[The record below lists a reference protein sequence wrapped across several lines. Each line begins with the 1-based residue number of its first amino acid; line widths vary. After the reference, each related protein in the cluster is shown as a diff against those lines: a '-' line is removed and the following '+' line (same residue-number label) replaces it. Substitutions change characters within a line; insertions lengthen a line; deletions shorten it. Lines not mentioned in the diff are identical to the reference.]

1 MTLTLTYNPNRKT
14 FSAKLP
20 NTNKWYSDIV
30 YKLPNFLK
38 MSLGMKSNDI
48 KQIYKTILSKK
59 IYKVNVNKNQE
70 KNIKFLESC
79 KSKISESGRINLQNG
94 NIYNILQDLSS
105 TIKGNIKDK
114 IPMVEKNVE
123 LLQRRLKSSYDIP
136 RNQMP
141 VIKRGQ
147 VLDFKKDLE
156 AGNIDVNKPFAR
168 GGQYFPTK
176 LSTKEGQQWLTLGRK
191 DGSIKDD
198 KIKCKLSDIVVAR
211 LKPTQSQIWL
221 DVIQKN
227 ISKFGLELDKNDAV
241 MIASKEGYILDG
253 HHRYARQM
261 INDPQGKLKVL
272 MVPFDISY
280 LIKVARSY
288 GAALGNKQ
296 NENTK

>member
-1 MTLTLTYNPNRKT
+1 MELTLTYNPLTKAFIAGLSGGNKT
-14 FSAKLP
+14 
-20 NTNKWYSDIV
+20 YSSSI
-30 YKLPNFLK
+30 YKLPSFLK
-38 MSLGMKSNDI
+38 MALGVD
-48 KQIYKTILSKK
+48 KTIANGILKALFKTGS
-59 IYKVNVNKNQE
+59 YVTKVNHNQM
-70 KNIKFLESC
+70 KTVKFLESC
-79 KSKISESGRINLQNG
+79 KNDLKETDRVNLQNG
-94 NIYNILQDLSS
+94 DIYTILKDLNL
-105 TIKGNIKDK
+105 TVKGNIKTK
-114 IPMVEKNVE
+114 IPRVEKNIE
-123 LLQRRLKSSYDIP
+123 LLQRKLKGSYNIP

-168 GGQYFPTK
+168 GGHYFPTN
-176 LSTKEGQQWLTLGRK
+176 LSSKEGQYWLTLGRK

-198 KIKCKLSDIVVAR
+198 KVKCKLQDIAVAR

-227 ISKFGLELDKNDAV
+227 INKFGLELKKDDAV
-241 MIASKEGYILDG
+241 IIASKEGYILDG

-288 GAALGNKQ
+288 GNAIGNKQ